1 MIKSS
6 VSCGFGHIYWRNP
19 SWKTSF
25 CVQCNLKLTSKKLYA
40 YEKKSVITSRAEL
53 NFLIYLSWFLHA
65 AAFLMLFS
73 NMFILRLTRM
83 SWFSWVFC
91 KLLIVWPNLDVVA
104 MFREALYFF
113 LHFEL
118 VVRNYFCYIYFGVE
132 FVFYGKLY
140 MGMKLFICNVVFYI
154 IRKQFDFLVGS
165 SRFLFE
171 KFWVLNDLILNL
183 KIELKI
189 DIIALSLE
197 CLGLTVL

>member
-1 MIKSS
+1 
-6 VSCGFGHIYWRNP
+6 
-19 SWKTSF
+19 
-25 CVQCNLKLTSKKLYA
+25 
-40 YEKKSVITSRAEL
+40 
-53 NFLIYLSWFLHA
+53 
-65 AAFLMLFS
+65 MLFS

-91 KLLIVWPNLDVVA
+91 KLLIVWPNLNIVA

-113 LHFEL
+113 LHVEL
-118 VVRNYFCYIYFGVE
+118 VVRNYFYYIYFGVE
-132 FVFYGKLY
+132 FVFCGKLY